1 MEILEKNR
9 VIDFLSHSEDEKLL
23 NGVKRFIELYNPK
36 SMTWDEYD
44 AKLKKS
50 AKAIEKGEITEHSQ
64 VLNIIQEWAVKSK
77 R

>member
-36 SMTWDEYD
+36 PMTWDEYD
-44 AKLKKS
+44 SKLEKS
-50 AKAIEKGEITEHSQ
+50 AKAIENGDVTEHNQ
-64 VLNIIQEWAVKSK
+64 VLNIIQGWAVKSK

>member
-9 VIDFLSHSEDEKLL
+9 VIDFLSHSADEKLL

-36 SMTWDEYD
+36 PMTWDEYD

-50 AKAIEKGEITEHSQ
+50 AKAIEEGETTEYNQ
-64 VLNIIQEWAVKSK
+64 VLNIIKGWAVKSK

>member
-1 MEILEKNR
+1 METLEKNR

-36 SMTWDEYD
+36 PMTWDEYD
-44 AKLKKS
+44 YKLEKS
-50 AKAIEKGEITEHSQ
+50 AKAIENGDVTEHNQ
-64 VLNIIQEWAVKSK
+64 VLNIIQGWAVKSK

>member
-36 SMTWDEYD
+36 PMTWDEYD

-50 AKAIEKGEITEHSQ
+50 ATAIENGQTTEHKQ
-64 VLNIIQEWAVKSK
+64 VLNIIQGWTAKSK

>member
-23 NGVKRFIELYNPK
+23 NGVKRFIELYSPK
-36 SMTWDEYD
+36 PMTWDEYD
-44 AKLKKS
+44 AKLENS
-50 AKAIEKGEITEHSQ
+50 SQAIDNGEVTNHNQ
-64 VLNIIQEWAVKSK
+64 VLSIIQGWATKSK

>member
-23 NGVKRFIELYNPK
+23 NGVKRFIELYSPK
-36 SMTWDEYD
+36 PMTWDEYD
-44 AKLKKS
+44 AKLEKS
-50 AKAIEKGEITEHSQ
+50 AKAIKNGEFTNHNQ

>member
-23 NGVKRFIELYNPK
+23 TGVKRFIELYNPK
-36 SMTWDEYD
+36 PMTWDEYD
-44 AKLKKS
+44 AKLEKS
-50 AKAIEKGEITEHSQ
+50 SQAIKNGDVINHNQ
-64 VLNIIQEWAVKSK
+64 VLSIIQGWAAKSK

>member
-23 NGVKRFIELYNPK
+23 IGVKRFIELYNPK
-36 SMTWDEYD
+36 PMTWDEYD
-44 AKLKKS
+44 DKLEKS
-50 AKAIEKGEITEHSQ
+50 SQDITNGDVTNHSQ
-64 VLNIIQEWAVKSK
+64 ILNIIQGWVAKSK

>member
-36 SMTWDEYD
+36 PMTWDEYD
-44 AKLKKS
+44 AKLGKS
-50 AKAIEKGEITEHSQ
+50 AEAIKNGETTNHNQ
-64 VLNIIQEWAVKSK
+64 VLNIIQG
-77 R
+77 

>member
-36 SMTWDEYD
+36 PMTWDEYD
-44 AKLKKS
+44 AKLEKS
-50 AKAIEKGEITEHSQ
+50 SQAINNGEVTNHNQ
-64 VLNIIQEWAVKSK
+64 VLSIIKGWAIKSK